1 MKIAVISPDR
11 RQGGTTVSALLALGI
26 AQTQNMTT
34 CLAYTGNDGRSMSGF
49 LGIKPQEDKTRNL
62 TQVIK
67 LLEANAI
74 AGDEIVD
81 YCLKVPGVPNLQLI
95 ETASDTISGEDNTK
109 LLKFA
114 IQNLSHEVVVTD
126 VATEIYDEASLAVIE
141 QSDLVV
147 MVLTQSRDVWNK
159 LKDWD
164 RAGVLGGLNGKG
176 LVYVFNQFDP
186 YVEAFRDTTK
196 RLGLRHRRCAKL
208 SYNPFIRKSSNTGK
222 LQTMLPFILNR
233 DPRVIELNN
242 DLKECLMVVLSNL
255 GRRTAWPQ
263 GMA

>member
-11 RQGGTTVSALLALGI
+11 RQGSTTVSVMLALGI

-34 CLAYTGNDGRSMSGF
+34 CLAYTGNDGRSMTSY
-49 LGIKPQEDKTRNL
+49 LGVKPQEDKTRNL

-67 LLEANAI
+67 LLESNAI

-95 ETASDTISGEDNTK
+95 ETAAETTSLEDNTK

-126 VATEIYDEASLAVIE
+126 VATEIFDEASLAVIE

-147 MVLTQSRDVWNK
+147 MVLTQSKDVWDK
-159 LKDWD
+159 LRDWD
-164 RAGVLGGLNGKG
+164 RAGVLSILNGKG
-176 LVYVFNQFDP
+176 LVYIINQFDP

-222 LQTMLPFILNR
+222 LQTMLPFILDR

-255 GRRTAWPQ
+255 GRRTVWPQ
-263 GMA
+263 KKA